1 MMIKYSKCSSAVFDH
16 VHNAFQI
23 GFSDYFIN
31 MEMSKET
38 FHNKFFGPEG
48 NQLENSFIAF
58 EDDKPIG
65 LILGGIRNYEGVKTL
80 RCGTLCIHPDY
91 RAQGI
96 AKELY
101 KYHKKVAINNNCKQL
116 FLEVMVVN
124 DKAISLYE
132 KLGYKVIYN
141 LDYYRYQQTNPTDF
155 ELDPSINV
163 QPITFDE
170 VKTLS
175 AQLADIHINWQ
186 NSFDYIEMLDNLV
199 HYGVYQGT
207 ELIGAMSIS
216 LGGNIFFVWTKS
228 SYRHNNIA
236 SSMIAKAIKE
246 LNINELSISFTN
258 NASLTNFLRKHNFN
272 KEEFAQYEMY
282 LPL

>member
-1 MMIKYSKCSSAVFDH
+1 MIKYSNCSRTDFDD

-23 GFSDYFIN
+23 GFSDYFIK
-31 MEMSKET
+31 MEISKET
-38 FHNKFFGPEG
+38 FHNRFFGPEG

-58 EDDKPIG
+58 DDDKPIG

-101 KYHKKVAINNNCKQL
+101 KFHKQVAIGNSCKQM

-132 KLGYKVIYN
+132 KLGYKIIYN
-141 LDYYRYQQTNPTDF
+141 LDYYRYKQNNAIDF
-155 ELDPSINV
+155 EINSSIGI
-163 QPITFDE
+163 QAITFDD

-175 AQLADIHINWQ
+175 TQLGDIHINWQ
-186 NSFDYIEMLDNLV
+186 NSFDYIELLDNLV
-199 HYGVYQGT
+199 HYGVYHGA
-207 ELIGAMSIS
+207 ELIGALSIG
-216 LGGNIFFVWTKS
+216 LGGNIFFIWTKP
-228 SYRHNNIA
+228 SYRHKNIA
-236 SSMIAKAIKE
+236 SSLIAKAINDLK
-246 LNINELSISFTN
+246 INELSISFTN
-258 NASLTNFLRKHNFN
+258 NASLTNFLRRLNF
-272 KEEFAQYEMY
+272 KQEEFAQYEMY
-282 LPL
+282 MPL

>member
-1 MMIKYSKCSSAVFDH
+1 MIRYTNCSSTVFDD

-31 MEMSKET
+31 MEISKET
-38 FHNKFFGPEG
+38 FHNRFFGPEG

-58 EDDKPIG
+58 DDDKPIG
-65 LILGGIRNYEGVKTL
+65 LILGGIRNYEGIKTL

-101 KYHKKVAINNNCKQL
+101 KYHKQVAIDNSCKQM

-124 DKAISLYE
+124 DKAINLYE
-132 KLGYKVIYN
+132 KLGYKIIYN
-141 LDYYRYQQTNPTDF
+141 LDYYRYKQNNDTDF
-155 ELDPSINV
+155 EINSTIKI
-163 QPITFDE
+163 QPITFDD

-175 AQLADIHINWQ
+175 TQLAGIHINWQ
-186 NSFDYIEMLDNLV
+186 NSFDYIELLDNLV
-199 HYGVYQGT
+199 HYGVYHGA
-207 ELIGAMSIS
+207 ELIGALSIS
-216 LGGNIFFVWTKS
+216 LGGNIYFIWTKQN
-228 SYRHNNIA
+228 YRHEYIA
-236 SSMIAKAIKE
+236 SSMIAKAIKD
-246 LNINELSISFTN
+246 LKTKELSISFTN
-258 NASLTNFLRKHNFN
+258 NAKLTNFLRKHNFN